1 VFKRIGKFLVCW
13 NNFVRKGKYALSN
26 GTSMNEKSW
35 KESFTELQRLV
46 LPPDT
51 NIFNDLYGGRLVE
64 WIDNV
69 AAIVA
74 TKHSRRRNVTGSI
87 DSLFFLS
94 PINLGDIVHLT
105 GRINYIHKSTMEIQ
119 VDVYSEEGLTGEKS
133 FTTTCMLTYVA
144 ITQDGRPTE
153 VPGLI
158 LETDDDRER
167 FKQGEARRETRM
179 KNLSEI
185 KARKPKSI

>member
-1 VFKRIGKFLVCW
+1 MTDR
-13 NNFVRKGKYALSN
+13 
-26 GTSMNEKSW
+26 SW
-35 KESFTELQRLV
+35 KESYTELQRLV

-74 TKHSRRRNVTGSI
+74 TKHSRRRTVTGSI

-105 GRINYIHKSTMEIQ
+105 GRINYVHKSTMEIQ

-158 LETDDDRER
+158 LETDEDKET
-167 FKQGEARRETRM
+167 FKQGEARRQVRM
-179 KNLSEI
+179 KTLNDI
-185 KARKPKSI
+185 RARQPKSI

>member
-1 VFKRIGKFLVCW
+1 MQRFWGCPK
-13 NNFVRKGKYALSN
+13 LS
-26 GTSMNEKSW
+26 
-35 KESFTELQRLV
+35 
-46 LPPDT
+46 
-51 NIFNDLYGGRLVE
+51 GRLVE
-64 WIDNV
+64 WVDNV

-74 TKHSRRRNVTGSI
+74 TKHSLRRNVTGSI
-87 DSLFFLS
+87 DSMFFLS

-105 GRINYIHKSTMEIQ
+105 GRINYVHKSTMEIQ

-158 LETDDDRER
+158 LETEDDKER
-167 FKQGEARRETRM
+167 FRQGEIRRETRM
-179 KNLSEI
+179 KNLSDI
-185 KARKPKSI
+185 RARQPKGI

>member
-1 VFKRIGKFLVCW
+1 
-13 NNFVRKGKYALSN
+13 
-26 GTSMNEKSW
+26 MNEKSW
-35 KESFTELQRLV
+35 KESLTELQRLV

-64 WIDNV
+64 WVDNV

-87 DSLFFLS
+87 DSMFFLS

-105 GRINYIHKSTMEIQ
+105 GRINYVHKSTMEIQ

-158 LETDDDRER
+158 LETEDDKER
-167 FKQGEARRETRM
+167 FRQGEIRRETRM
-179 KNLSEI
+179 KNLSDI
-185 KARKPKSI
+185 RARQPKGI

>member
-1 VFKRIGKFLVCW
+1 
-13 NNFVRKGKYALSN
+13 
-26 GTSMNEKSW
+26 MNEKSW

-167 FKQGEARRETRM
+167 FKLGEARRETRM

>member
-1 VFKRIGKFLVCW
+1 
-13 NNFVRKGKYALSN
+13 
-26 GTSMNEKSW
+26 MNEKSW

>member
-1 VFKRIGKFLVCW
+1 MEK
-13 NNFVRKGKYALSN
+13 
-26 GTSMNEKSW
+26 KSW
-35 KESFTELQRLV
+35 KESYTELQRLV

-74 TKHSRRRNVTGSI
+74 AKHSRRRTVTGSI

-94 PINLGDIVHLT
+94 PIHMGDIVHLT
-105 GRINYIHKSTMEIQ
+105 GRINYVTRSTMEIE

-133 FTTTCMLTYVA
+133 FTTTCFLTYVA
-144 ITQDGRPTE
+144 INQDGKPTE
-153 VPGLI
+153 VPGLL
-158 LETDDDRER
+158 LETDDDIQR
-167 FKQGEARRETRM
+167 FKQGEARSQVRHQ
-179 KNLSEI
+179 NLLEA
-185 KARKPKSI
+185 KKKLDNFK

>member
-1 VFKRIGKFLVCW
+1 M
-13 NNFVRKGKYALSN
+13 
-26 GTSMNEKSW
+26 TEKSW

-64 WIDNV
+64 WVDNV

-87 DSLFFLS
+87 DSMFFLS
-94 PINLGDIVHLT
+94 PINLGDIVHLA

-158 LETDDDRER
+158 LETDDDRGR
-167 FKQGEARRETRM
+167 FSQGEIRRETRM
-179 KNLSEI
+179 KNLNEI
-185 KARKPKSI
+185 RSRQPKSI

>member
-1 VFKRIGKFLVCW
+1 
-13 NNFVRKGKYALSN
+13 
-26 GTSMNEKSW
+26 MNEKSW

-74 TKHSRRRNVTGSI
+74 AKHSRRRNVTGSI
-87 DSLFFLS
+87 DNLFFLS
-94 PINLGDIVHLT
+94 PINLGDIVHMT
-105 GRINYIHKSTMEIQ
+105 GRLNYVHRSTMEIQ
-119 VDVYSEEGLTGEKS
+119 VDVYSEEGLTGEKN
-133 FTTTCMLTYVA
+133 FTTTCMLTYVV

-153 VPGLI
+153 VPGLV
-158 LETDDDRER
+158 LENDDDKER
-167 FKQGEARRETRM
+167 FQQGEARRLVRM
-179 KNLSEI
+179 KNLSDI
-185 KARKPKSI
+185 KARKPESI

>member
-1 VFKRIGKFLVCW
+1 MEK
-13 NNFVRKGKYALSN
+13 
-26 GTSMNEKSW
+26 KSW
-35 KESFTELQRLV
+35 KESYTELQRLV

-74 TKHSRRRNVTGSI
+74 AKHSRRRNVTGSI

-105 GRINYIHKSTMEIQ
+105 GRINYTHKSTMEIE
-119 VDVYSEEGLTGEKS
+119 VNVFSEEGLTGEKS
-133 FTTTCMLTYVA
+133 FTTSCFLTYVA

-153 VPGLI
+153 VPGLL
-158 LETDDDRER
+158 LENDDDKQR
-167 FKQGEARRETRM
+167 FEQGEARRLVRM
-179 KNLSEI
+179 KNLNDV
-185 KARKPKSI
+185 KARIPRET

>member
-1 VFKRIGKFLVCW
+1 MEK
-13 NNFVRKGKYALSN
+13 
-26 GTSMNEKSW
+26 KSW
-35 KESFTELQRLV
+35 KESYTELQRLV

-74 TKHSRRRNVTGSI
+74 AKHSRRRNVTGSI

-105 GRINYIHKSTMEIQ
+105 GRINYVHKSTMEIE
-119 VDVYSEEGLTGEKS
+119 VNVFSEEGLTGEKS
-133 FTTTCMLTYVA
+133 FTTTCYLTYIA
-144 ITQDGRPTE
+144 ITQDGRPTP
-153 VPGLI
+153 VPGLE

-167 FKQGEARRETRM
+167 FKEGETRRDVRL
-179 KNLSEI
+179 KNLKI
-185 KARKPKSI
+185 VKSRVPEET

>member
-1 VFKRIGKFLVCW
+1 
-13 NNFVRKGKYALSN
+13 
-26 GTSMNEKSW
+26 MNDKSW

-64 WIDNV
+64 WVDNV

-87 DSLFFLS
+87 DSMFFLS
-94 PINLGDIVHLT
+94 PINLGDIVHLA
-105 GRINYIHKSTMEIQ
+105 GRINYVHKSTMEIQ

-167 FKQGEARRETRM
+167 FNQGEIRRGVRM
-179 KNLSEI
+179 KNLSDV
-185 KARKPKSI
+185 KARHPKDI

>member
-1 VFKRIGKFLVCW
+1 M
-13 NNFVRKGKYALSN
+13 
-26 GTSMNEKSW
+26 TEKSW
-35 KESFTELQRLV
+35 KESYTELQRLV

-64 WIDNV
+64 WVDNV

-105 GRINYIHKSTMEIQ
+105 GRLNYVHKSTMEIQ

-158 LETDDDRER
+158 LEDDDDRQR
-167 FKQGEARRETRM
+167 FKQGEVRRETRM